1 MQIRLVLNSQRSAC
15 LCLPDAG
22 IKGVR
27 HHCLAGGVKLF
38 VCNVL
43 LKSLYITVDIDYQK
57 KLLRTSYYKVF
68 GKIFSQKIYNQLH
81 NDLGFPSVCC
91 DRILLPLCHK
101 ESALGVWQAR
111 IEQGRNSKQ
120 RWNRKESGS
129 DSMYLLKKTDIL
141 EPYW

>member
-1 MQIRLVLNSQRSAC
+1 M
-15 LCLPDAG
+15 
-22 IKGVR
+22 R

-111 IEQGRNSKQ
+111 IEQAGIPSRDGREK
-120 RWNRKESGS
+120 KVGS

>member
-1 MQIRLVLNSQRSAC
+1 MEAT
-15 LCLPDAG
+15 
-22 IKGVR
+22 
-27 HHCLAGGVKLF
+27 VKLF

-57 KLLRTSYYKVF
+57 TLLRTSYYKVF
-68 GKIFSQKIYNQLH
+68 GKIFSQKICNQLH

-101 ESALGVWQAR
+101 ESALSVWQAR

-120 RWNRKESGS
+120 RWKRKESGVRLHVFAEEDRYLGTLLVNHKSCGKIQNTRNGLIS
-129 DSMYLLKKTDIL
+129 DVRVS
-141 EPYW
+141 